1 MASWRLAWDLL
12 TAITIPLMAEG
23 AGRVLG
29 ESCKPEIN
37 RESHRKKTMRA
48 SGVTSII
55 RVNLNKLDFLKLGI
69 LGGVLMG
76 GTRVEL
82 LVYLVPVENAACQRT

>member
-55 RVNLNKLDFLKLGI
+55 RVNLNKLDFRGSWHDVESFGQAHPICVGSVLK
-69 LGGVLMG
+69 
-76 GTRVEL
+76 
-82 LVYLVPVENAACQRT
+82 VPEQ